1 MIAEESLDF
10 NIDDWEREDNEF
22 WETTG
27 KKIAARNHFAKGELV
42 IYRLAHQ
49 IPYTEI
55 QSNLGT
61 QWAEHRTVS
70 LE

>member
-1 MIAEESLDF
+1 MDF
-10 NIDDWEREDNEF
+10 NIERWGIKDNEF

-27 KKIAARNHFAKGELV
+27 KKIAARNHFAKEELV

-49 IPYTEI
+49 TLSTEI

-61 QWAEHRTVS
+61 QWAEHRAVS